1 MASTFNDIQNTFK
14 KGNIFTKLIMVNVA
28 AFIIYWILTLFVPG
42 VRNALTIPGS
52 FSEVLYQ
59 PWTTISYMF
68 LHEGFLHLLF
78 NMLWLFWFGR
88 IFLQFLHDKQLLAV
102 YLIGGFAGAFV
113 HLGVNEMLPPE
124 HRAGIVGAS
133 AAVMAVVFAAA
144 LYKPDFK
151 IHLLF
156 IGPVKIK
163 YVAYVALALDIMG
176 ALQNLKEGAV
186 GGDGVAHIAHMGG
199 ALYGIWFAL
208 QMRKGKDITRKFNNF
223 LDDFFTWVQNLFNSD
238 KKQKPKKTYNRFQ
251 KPKSDWEFNKNKAER
266 QKEVDRILDKISQSG
281 YDSLSKK
288 EKEFLFKFKD
298 E

>member
-1 MASTFNDIQNTFK
+1 MTSTFNDIQNTFK
-14 KGNIFTKLIMVNVA
+14 KGNIFTKLIMVNVS
-28 AFIIYWILTLFVPG
+28 AFVIYWILTIFFPA

-59 PWTTISYMF
+59 PWTIVTYMF

-102 YLIGGFAGAFV
+102 YLIGGFAGAFL
-113 HLGVNEMLPPE
+113 HLGINELLDPI
-124 HRAGIVGAS
+124 HRAGIVGSS
-133 AAVMAVVFAAA
+133 AAVMAVVFAVSF
-144 LYKPDFK
+144 YKPDFK
-151 IHLLF
+151 IHLIF

-163 YVAYVALALDIMG
+163 YIAYVALALDIMG
-176 ALQNLKEGAV
+176 ALQNMKEAAA

-199 ALYGIWFAL
+199 AAYGIWFGI

-223 LDDFFTWVQNLFNSD
+223 LDDFFTWLQNFFAEDSKAKPDNKYSRFR
-238 KKQKPKKTYNRFQ
+238 KPKT
-251 KPKSDWEFNKNKAER
+251 DWEFNKEKADR

-281 YDSLSKK
+281 YDSLTKK
-288 EKEFLFKFKD
+288 EKEFLFKFK
-298 E
+298 EE